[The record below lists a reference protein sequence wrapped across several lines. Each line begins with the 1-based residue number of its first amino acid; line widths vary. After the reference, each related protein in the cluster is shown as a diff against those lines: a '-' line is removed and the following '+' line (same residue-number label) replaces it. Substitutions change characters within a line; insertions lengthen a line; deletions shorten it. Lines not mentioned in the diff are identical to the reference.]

1 MNSTMTVRVVFDFRG
16 ETFRYESDIVLPL
29 YIDDIDLFLEK
40 LPHRIAKEHHLDLI
54 SYQFE
59 MMEHSDFEVTAFQS
73 QIEFSLP
80 KLPMMIREFLEI
92 YQAIGPEAYLQKIA
106 ETYEIDLEQNPKLAK
121 ALKAAYT
128 LGKEQR
134 LSERKHPVNPWLNR
148 GFS

>member
-40 LPHRIAKEHHLDLI
+40 LPSRIAKVHHLDLI

-59 MMEHSDFEVTAFQS
+59 IMEHSDFEVINFQS
-73 QIEFSLP
+73 RIESSMP
-80 KLPMMIREFLEI
+80 KLPMRVREFLEA
-92 YQAIGPEAYLQKIA
+92 YQAIGPDAYLQKIA
-106 ETYEIDLEQNPKLAK
+106 EAYDLDLEQSPKIAK
-121 ALKAAYT
+121 ALKAAYN
-128 LGKEQR
+128 LGKEHR

>member
-106 ETYEIDLEQNPKLAK
+106 EAYEIDLEQNPKLAK

>member
-134 LSERKHPVNPWLNR
+134 LSERKHPVNPRLNR
-148 GFS
+148 GFT